1 LKRKLFAQL
10 KIWKESLQKKPLI
23 LNGAKGTGKT
33 YLALTLA
40 KDFYKRYIYINYELQ
55 ADKDKLAACFERF
68 QLTGVRSE
76 LTAAEGS
83 PEEGNENGLFIVDD
97 MTCTEELDNMIYKI
111 NKLYPCWD
119 ILIVSGHV
127 IDSLLVPYPANK
139 YTTLKLHPMDF
150 DEFLSA
156 AGQEWY
162 VEMINESVNKNSN
175 LPFIFHEDLINLF
188 ETYLIVGG
196 LPAAVNEYINN
207 GNTENITQI
216 HRDILYS
223 YFYETDIKEENC
235 ALKVRQMLYT
245 LPQQLSKRNKK
256 FQFNQIRK
264 GATENQYK
272 DSLTFIK
279 SSFCGMICP
288 RLTDDTICRTDTE
301 ETDYNFNAF
310 KLYLFDIGLYHS
322 LSKITGCD
330 QKEGF
335 REGLIESYI
344 AQVLTYAD
352 IPFGYWETA
361 SGSHSLFLLR
371 ASFKNDYPILPLEIR
386 TKIQKRSKL
395 LGSLK
400 EKQPKID
407 QMLITTDE
415 YSNEEVSRDIIP
427 LYGVKN
433 IIDNLILFR

>member
-1 LKRKLFAQL
+1 MKRKLFAQL

-23 LNGAKGTGKT
+23 LTGAKGTGKT

-68 QLTGVRSE
+68 LLTGVTSG
-76 LTAAEGS
+76 LTPLEGS
-83 PEEGNENGLFIVDD
+83 PEESDKGLFLVDD
-97 MTCTEELDNMIYKI
+97 MNCIEEIDGIVMKI
-111 NKLYPCWD
+111 SKLYPDWD
-119 ILIVSGHV
+119 ILIISGYATYLQRDTYG
-127 IDSLLVPYPANK
+127 INK
-139 YTTLKLHPMDF
+139 YTTFKLYPMDF

-156 AGQEWY
+156 AGHEWY
-162 VEMINESVNKNSN
+162 VEMIDESVIKKSS
-175 LPFIFHEDLINLF
+175 LPQIFHEALVNLF

-207 GNTENITQI
+207 ENTENITQI

-223 YFYETDIKEENC
+223 YFYETDMKEENC
-235 ALKVRQMLYT
+235 ALKVKQMLFT

-272 DSLTFIK
+272 ESLTFIK

-288 RLTDDTICRTDTE
+288 RISDERISSYESE
-301 ETDYNFNAF
+301 EISNNFSAF

-330 QKEGF
+330 LKEGF

-344 AQVLTYAD
+344 AQVLTGAD

-361 SGSHSLFLLR
+361 SGNHSLFLLK
-371 ASFKNDYPILPLEIR
+371 AAYKNNYPVLPLEIR

-395 LGSLK
+395 LSTLK
-400 EKQPKID
+400 EKQPKIN
-407 QMLITTDE
+407 QMLVTTDE
-415 YSNEEVSRDIIP
+415 FSNEDVSGDIIP

>member
-1 LKRKLFAQL
+1 MKRKLFAQL

-23 LNGAKGTGKT
+23 LTGAKGTGKT

-68 QLTGVRSE
+68 QLTGMVTE
-76 LTAAEGS
+76 LTSIEGS
-83 PEEGNENGLFIVDD
+83 LEDGNDNGLFIVDG
-97 MTCTEELDNMIYKI
+97 MICTEEIQGIIYKI
-111 NKLYPCWD
+111 SELYPGWD
-119 ILIVSGHV
+119 ILIISGYAQLAFCM
-127 IDSLLVPYPANK
+127 INK
-139 YTTLKLHPMDF
+139 YTTLKLYPMDF

-156 AGQEWY
+156 AGHEWY
-162 VEMINESVNKNSN
+162 VEMIDEAVNKNST
-175 LPFIFHEDLINLF
+175 LPQIFHEDLVNLF

-223 YFYETDIKEENC
+223 YFYETDMKEESC
-235 ALKVRQMLYT
+235 ALKVRQLLFT

-288 RLTDDTICRTDTE
+288 RISDDRICSYETE
-301 ETDYNFNAF
+301 EDNCNFSAF

-322 LSKITGCD
+322 LSKITGCERKD
-330 QKEGF
+330 GF

-344 AQVLTYAD
+344 AQVLTGAN

-371 ASFKNDYPILPLEIR
+371 AAFKNNYPVVPLEIR

-395 LGSLK
+395 LGTLK
-400 EKQPKID
+400 DKQPRIN
-407 QMLITTDE
+407 QMLVTTDD
-415 YSNEEVSRDIIP
+415 YSNDEPTGNIIP